1 MLPNLSLDHCSHEIM
16 FNLIITS
23 SHHHHEHDITHAYL
37 LKLSLAIINDCG
49 YLHLKIYMRC

>member
-1 MLPNLSLDHCSHEIM
+1 MLPNLALDHYCHEIM
-16 FNLIITS
+16 FNLHITC

-49 YLHLKIYMRC
+49 YLHLKLK